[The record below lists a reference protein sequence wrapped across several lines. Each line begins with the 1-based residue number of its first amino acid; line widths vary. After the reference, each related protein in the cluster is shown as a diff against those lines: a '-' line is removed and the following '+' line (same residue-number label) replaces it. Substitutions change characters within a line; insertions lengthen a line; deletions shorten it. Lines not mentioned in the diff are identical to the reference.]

1 MAYDEILAGRISVA
15 IASIPGLEEKK
26 MFGGVGYLVN
36 GNMSV
41 GVYKENLIV
50 RVGHEGFEEKMSMP
64 HTVPFDITG
73 KAMKGWLMVEPGGV
87 ESDEDLQYWVDL
99 GVEFAKSLAPK

>member
-1 MAYDEILAGRISVA
+1 MAYDEVLAERVSA
-15 IASIPGLEEKK
+15 TIATVPMLEEMK
-26 MFGGVGYLVN
+26 MFGGVGYLLS
-36 GNMSV
+36 GNMAV
-41 GVYKENLIV
+41 GVHKNNLIV

-87 ESDEDLQYWVDL
+87 ESDEDLNYWIDQ
-99 GVEFAKSLAPK
+99 GVNFAQSLPPK

>member
-1 MAYDEILAGRISVA
+1 MAYDQVLAGRISDEL
-15 IASIPGLEEKK
+15 ASIPAIEEKR
-26 MFGGVGYLVN
+26 MFGGVGYMLN

-50 RVGHEGFEEKMSMP
+50 RVGHEGFEEKMNMP

-73 KAMKGWLMVEPGGV
+73 KAMKGWLMVKPGGI
-87 ESDEDLQYWVDL
+87 ESDEDLHYWIGL
-99 GVEFAKSLAPK
+99 GVEFARSLPSK

>member
-1 MAYDEILAGRISVA
+1 MAYDEVLAGRVSEIITSL
-15 IASIPGLEEKK
+15 PGLEEKK
-26 MFGGVGYLVN
+26 MFGGVGYLLN

-64 HTVPFDITG
+64 HTVSFDITG

-87 ESDEDLQYWVDL
+87 ESDEDLQYWIDQ
-99 GVEFAKSLAPK
+99 GVEFARSLPSK